1 MCSLPFFEWGSDT
14 VEACVTIQRRVVE
27 VYGFYRDFRNLPRFL
42 GDVMAVEL
50 IDPVTSRWL
59 IQGPLGVRVSW
70 TIRVTAERV
79 NEVLCYETVSSP
91 ALKTRWTVHFWSGA
105 DSGETEVREVM
116 QMPLGGFGR
125 AALALI
131 GKFPGAE
138 VAANLRRLKEV
149 LETGRV
155 TDTSYSVPGK
165 FAPVNGPLRGE

>member
-1 MCSLPFFEWGSDT
+1 MCGVPLFESGSDAI
-14 VEACVTIQRRVVE
+14 EARVTIQREIVE
-27 VYGFYRDFRNLPRFL
+27 VYRFYRDFRNLPRFL

-50 IDPVTSRWL
+50 IDPVSSRWL
-59 IQGPLGVRVSW
+59 IQGPLGMRVSW
-70 TIRVTAERV
+70 TIRVTVEQV
-79 NEVLCYETVSSP
+79 DELICYETVSLP
-91 ALKTRWTVHFWSGA
+91 ALKTRWVVRFGRGA
-105 DSGETEVREVM
+105 DSGETEVSETM

-149 LETGRV
+149 LETGCV

-165 FAPVNGPLRGE
+165 FAGSADPCAR